1 MVAVLLL
8 FSWES
13 ALVVHYN
20 NNIIFNGTVMSGVG
34 KEVSKSIT
42 AQFRVTEKSKESR
55 KMI

>member
-13 ALVVHYN
+13 ALVAHYN

-42 AQFRVTEKSKESR
+42 AQFCVTEKSKESR